1 MCYHSTQVSGV
12 ESKEEK
18 KIPASIAKRQVKYLN
33 HNVEQNYRCIR
44 KLFKVL
50 KLFSE

>member
-1 MCYHSTQVSGV
+1 MCYHSRQVSGV

-18 KIPASIAKRQVKYLN
+18 KMPASITKRQVKYLN

-50 KLFSE
+50 VLFSE